1 MEVSVLRSF
10 FWHALPMNESEKID
24 LIFRASDEVR
34 AIREQADNDVARVYR
49 QLCRDL
55 QNEGLSH
62 QEAIYELYLL
72 GVRAEAV
79 GLEA

>member
-1 MEVSVLRSF
+1 MF
-10 FWHALPMNESEKID
+10 FLMDESMKID
-24 LIFRASDEVR
+24 LLFRASDEAR
-34 AIREQADNDVARVYR
+34 AIREEAKQKVAGVYR

-55 QNEGLSH
+55 ENEAGLSH

-72 GVRAEAV
+72 GVRLEEA